1 MMSILEN
8 VEVRVCEI
16 WFEHIL
22 SVHFRM
28 AHAAPCISLIHGF
41 TDLHISTYERF
52 HHVLVMRPWRASPS
66 RPTGPSLPASLSLS
80 PSRYLSLSPARAS
93 THASPP
99 PPVAAR
105 PSVSHLLTFL
115 RSFALFLLLPPSLPL
130 PDISVQLATPNR
142 SGIGN
147 HTGAGVGGIGNGA
160 PAAMDIGG
168 RLDQGCQIVH
178 FWRMHF
184 FHKLQ
189 PELQWTRRSGFV
201 GNCCSAAEE
210 GEDYLRT
217 S

>member
-1 MMSILEN
+1 MAG
-8 VEVRVCEI
+8 
-16 WFEHIL
+16 L
-22 SVHFRM
+22 SLSTDGPFS
-28 AHAAPCISLIHGF
+28 AGIALPLSL
-41 TDLHISTYERF
+41 TL
-52 HHVLVMRPWRASPS
+52 
-66 RPTGPSLPASLSLS
+66 SLSL
-80 PSRYLSLSPARAS
+80 ACA
-93 THASPP
+93 HASPP

-189 PELQWTRRSGFV
+189 PELQWTKRSGFV

>member
-115 RSFALFLLLPPSLPL
+115 RFFAYAILTSSSFAPSSRHL
-130 PDISVQLATPNR
+130 
-142 SGIGN
+142 
-147 HTGAGVGGIGNGA
+147 
-160 PAAMDIGG
+160 
-168 RLDQGCQIVH
+168 
-178 FWRMHF
+178 
-184 FHKLQ
+184 
-189 PELQWTRRSGFV
+189 
-201 GNCCSAAEE
+201 SAARHAEPQRDRQPHR
-210 GEDYLRT
+210 GRGRRHRQRGTGSDGHRWA